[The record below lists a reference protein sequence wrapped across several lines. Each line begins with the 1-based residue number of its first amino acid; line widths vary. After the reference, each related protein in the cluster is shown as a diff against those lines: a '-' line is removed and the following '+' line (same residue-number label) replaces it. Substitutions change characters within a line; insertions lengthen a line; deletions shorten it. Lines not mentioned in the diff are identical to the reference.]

1 MDKDANPIPSHVNY
15 KIFQN
20 SKTIRVECHDIE
32 TINFKNRNPQVNL
45 MGSNPNSPKNLR
57 LYAY

>member
-1 MDKDANPIPSHVNY
+1 MDKDANPISFNVNY

-32 TINFKNRNPQVNL
+32 TINYKNKNPKVYL
-45 MGSNPNSPKNLR
+45 MGSNPNLNHF
-57 LYAY
+57 